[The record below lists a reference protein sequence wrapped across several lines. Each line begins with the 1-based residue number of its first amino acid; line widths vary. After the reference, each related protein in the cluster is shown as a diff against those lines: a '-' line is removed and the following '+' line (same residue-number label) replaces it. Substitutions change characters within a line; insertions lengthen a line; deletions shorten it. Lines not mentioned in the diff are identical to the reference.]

1 MMEATE
7 MRKRMNSRSVLI
19 QLTAAAALIALLLVV
34 NWLGGNL

>member
-7 MRKRMNSRSVLI
+7 MRKRMNRRSVLI
-19 QLTAAAALIALLLVV
+19 QLTAAATLIALLFVV

>member
-7 MRKRMNSRSVLI
+7 MRKRMNRRSVLI
-19 QLTAAAALIALLLVV
+19 QLTAAVALIALLFVV

>member
-19 QLTAAAALIALLLVV
+19 QLTAAAALIVLLLVV

>member
-7 MRKRMNSRSVLI
+7 MRKRMNRRSVLI